1 MGQGNIQLL
10 KTLPGPQNDASILAE
25 FCSRGEGYVTAL
37 DSKHLGALRFAVP
50 SESDV
55 ELLEFG
61 RMVAAYAR
69 LAGTDPRS
77 LASNPHTIAAIGKV
91 CEGLNA
97 DSAFYGSR
105 HYVGLHKRIAETV
118 KELGD
123 WGLDPDI
130 LASLVPDCTLDLQP
144 KLKSLA
150 DVWSRTESLLG
161 EFNCELSYRHIAAS
175 ITAAPDKDVSFPRC
189 LIFLDGQLAPKHVEW
204 VKWAASVGGHLTVV
218 VESSPS
224 TDTLFPIANKVEK
237 QLGVIANFV
246 GESRPFV
253 TSLFAGTIARPPGI
267 RADQFRAADPLAEV
281 EWTLRRILKGVNG
294 NELHRVGIFV
304 RNLEDYGPLIE
315 SAATRL
321 GVPIRIA
328 RKASLASNGYI
339 RTLVSVLEAFDSGDV
354 RRLQVLARSSF
365 FLFPNSLRKPFSEAL
380 ATAFREGEQ
389 AWAKLEKW
397 ASDQQEIVPWLG
409 AVLAWRRDSH
419 AKPTNLVSWRE
430 RLREL
435 GNNFPAIA
443 LGEFKERD
451 SRAKNS
457 FERTLGSRATFLDQS
472 ELDLGQ
478 ALAEARAAAEESD
491 YTLPSKPVGV
501 QVSDAPNG
509 FAAVDRLFVLGM
521 LEGVFPRRRSESP
534 ILTDADRQE
543 ISERRALLF
552 PMQNSFDEARRER
565 DSFVALCSVPT
576 SAITFSYPETTDDRD
591 NIPAFYLEEVKRCL
605 GGEIEHHTYPR
616 SQLTPD
622 QSDCRAEND
631 LKLRLALDELH
642 IPPLTLPN
650 LETTTREL
658 LAGRVPEALQPKE
671 LRTALEC
678 PFRHFAQEALRLYP
692 DRDRRRW
699 YQLRQLPQI
708 ARLSIQ
714 PDADAATQILQSLL
728 AAELED
734 MRPHVTESEF
744 ELMRQGGERLI
755 QDWVKRE
762 FRARQLWPKDEG
774 SQRPMVTFGAET
786 LRGQLPRVGKI
797 AGSVAGTARMGPYK
811 VVQMVESNTP
821 GQDKTSLLGLKDRD
835 ALYYGVHLMAGFE
848 KGSAMALEVESMSGG
863 RKMMLLPRLDEPPIV
878 GDLESGLEVTDLSGK
893 GEAQVTTEVFFERV
907 KDLIGQA
914 TNAIREVDV
923 KATPGDHCSF
933 CDHGELCRQSAEFG
947 ESDSPFE
954 GEDG

>member
-1 MGQGNIQLL
+1 MGQGNIRLL

-37 DSKHLGALRFAVP
+37 DSKHLAALRFAVP
-50 SESDV
+50 SEADV

-77 LASNPHTIAAIGKV
+77 MASNSHTIAAIGKV

-97 DSAFYGSR
+97 DSPFYGSR
-105 HYVGLHKRIAETV
+105 QYVGLHKRIAETV

-123 WGLDPDI
+123 WGLDPSV
-130 LASLVPDCTLDLQP
+130 LALLVAECSQDLQP

-150 DVWSRTESLLG
+150 DVWARTESLLG
-161 EFNCELSYRHIAAS
+161 EFNCELSYRHIASSIAAS
-175 ITAAPDKDVSFPRC
+175 PDRDVSFPRC

-204 VKWAASVGGHLTVV
+204 MKWAASVGGQLTVV

-224 TDTLFPIANKVEK
+224 TDALFPIADKVEK
-237 QLGVIANFV
+237 HLGLTGILV
-246 GESRPFV
+246 GESKPFV
-253 TSLFAGTIARPPGI
+253 TSLFAGTISPPGLQ
-267 RADQFRAADPLAEV
+267 ADQFRAADPLAEV
-281 EWTLRRILKGVNG
+281 EWTLRRILERVEG
-294 NELHRVGIFV
+294 NEFHRLGVFA

-315 SAATRL
+315 SAAARL

-328 RKASLASNGYI
+328 RKESLASNGYI
-339 RTLVSVLEAFDSGDV
+339 RTLVAVLEALESGDV
-354 RRLQVLARSSF
+354 RRLQVFARSSF
-365 FLFPNSLRKPFSEAL
+365 FLFPNSLRKPFAEAMS
-380 ATAFREGEQ
+380 TAFREGDQ
-389 AWAKLEKW
+389 AWAKFEKW
-397 ASDQQEIVPWLG
+397 ASELQEIVPWL
-409 AVLAWRRDSH
+409 AALLAWRRDSA
-419 AKPTNLVSWRE
+419 AKPTNLASWRE

-435 GNNFPAIA
+435 GNTFPAISI
-443 LGEFKERD
+443 GDFRERD
-451 SRAKNS
+451 FRAKNS
-457 FERTLGSRATFLDQS
+457 FERTLGSRATFLDQG

-478 ALAEARAAAEESD
+478 ALVEVKAAAEESD

-509 FAAVDRLFVLGM
+509 FASVDHLFVLGM
-521 LEGVFPRRRSESP
+521 LEGVFPKRRSESP

-543 ISERRALLF
+543 IYERRAMLF
-552 PMQNSFDEARRER
+552 PMQTSFDGARRER
-565 DSFVALCSVPT
+565 DSFVALCSVPEK
-576 SAITFSYPETTDDRD
+576 AITFSYPETTDDRD
-591 NIPAFYLEEVKRCL
+591 NIRAFYLEEVKRAL
-605 GGEIEHHTYPR
+605 GGDIEDCIYPR
-616 SQLTPD
+616 SQLTPA
-622 QSDCRAEND
+622 QSDCRSEND
-631 LKLRLALDELH
+631 RKLRLALDGLH
-642 IPPLTLPN
+642 VPALILPN
-650 LETTTREL
+650 IETKTRET
-658 LAGRVPEALQPKE
+658 LAARVPEALKPRE

-699 YQLRQLPQI
+699 YQLRQLPQN
-708 ARLSIQ
+708 ARLTIQ
-714 PDADAATQILQSLL
+714 PDADSAKQALRSLL

-762 FRARQLWPKDEG
+762 FRARQIWPKDEG

-786 LRGQLPRVGKI
+786 LRGELPRVGKV
-797 AGSVAGTARMGPYK
+797 AGAVAGTARMGPYK
-811 VVQMVESNTP
+811 VVQMVGSNTP
-821 GQDKTSLLGLKDRD
+821 VQDKTSLLGLKDRD

-863 RKMMLLPRLDEPPIV
+863 RKMMLLPRLDEPPII
-878 GDLESGLEVTDLSGK
+878 GDIEAGLEVSDLSGK

-914 TNAIREVDV
+914 SKAIREVDIR
-923 KATPGDHCSF
+923 ATPGDHCSF